1 MSSNPSPISQ
11 LPALARLVRY
21 HSLMVT
27 NAAESGHL
35 TSSLS
40 AADLMAGLMFGG
52 SFRFDASEPDHPNN
66 DRLIFSKGHASPLF
80 YALWAVAG
88 CISEKELLSFRQFGS
103 RLEGHP
109 TPRFP
114 YAEAATGSL
123 GQGLSIGFGMAL
135 NAARLDQLSYR
146 TYVLLGDSEMAEGS
160 QWEAIQLAAHYRL
173 ANLVGIMDVNRLGQ
187 RGETMLGH
195 DIEAY
200 ANRVRAFGWKTLRID
215 GHDFTQITDAFREAR
230 EERSGPVMII
240 ARTVKGKGISFLEN
254 AEDWHGKALSG
265 EKREEALQE
274 FAGVDRTI
282 RDRIALPENRRP
294 ESAAPRDIPAV
305 RYKLGE
311 KVATRK
317 AYGNALKRIGPK
329 FPQLVSLDGEV
340 SNSTMAEIFG
350 EAAPRRFFEM
360 FIAEQN
366 MVGAALG
373 LSLRGKL
380 PFVSTFAAFLTR
392 AFDQIRMSQYSNA
405 NITFV
410 GSHAGV
416 SIGEDGPSQMGLE
429 DIAMFRSLLS
439 SVVLH
444 PCDAV
449 SAEKLVE
456 AAAGHPGIVYLRTL
470 RQGTPVIYPNDTHF
484 EIGGSR
490 VLRQSPADQIT
501 LVGTGATVHEALR
514 AYEQLQQAGI
524 HTRVIDAY
532 SIKPLDVATLRE
544 AANATGQLITVEDH
558 YPAGGLGEAVLAAL
572 SDRPV
577 PVTLL
582 AVNRIPTSGK
592 GDELRHASGIS
603 AAAIV
608 AAVERLV
615 AAGES
620 GTAPARST
628 ELPVKSAGANH
639 LKPITSHGQS
649 IWLDYI
655 KRSFLKNGELRTLIE
670 EDGLSGVTSNPA
682 IFEEAITQGHDY
694 DEDLRR
700 ARERQESAAATYAN
714 LVIMDVKLAADD
726 LHEVFEHTLGRDG
739 FVSLEVSPHLAYDT
753 EGSIDQA
760 RELWQRVSR
769 PNVMIKIPGTEEGL
783 PAIRRLIAE
792 GININVTLLFGLTR
806 YRAVTE
812 AYLGGL
818 EDRLAAGQPIDE
830 VTSVAS
836 FFLSRID
843 QAVDRQLDELSRR
856 DPELAARARGLRGQA
871 AVASAKQAYQ
881 MFKDIYGDERYRR
894 LAAAGARPQRLLW
907 ASTSTKNPEERD
919 VRYVEA
925 LIGPETITT
934 LPRETLDAFRDHGDA
949 SPQLETG
956 LERSRVVL
964 RELGEIGI
972 SLEAV
977 SRELEAEGVR
987 KFVEPFDHLHAELE
1001 RRLESGI
1008 PRR

>member
-1 MSSNPSPISQ
+1 MSSNPSLISQ
-11 LPALARLVRY
+11 LPALAGLVRY
-21 HSLMVT
+21 HCLTMT
-27 NAAESGHL
+27 NAAQSGHL

-40 AADLMAGLMFGG
+40 AADLMTGLLFGG
-52 SFRFDASEPDHPNN
+52 TFRFDVSNPDHPNN

-80 YALWAVAG
+80 YALWALAG
-88 CISEKELLSFRQFGS
+88 CIEEKELLTFRQFGS

-135 NAARLDQLSYR
+135 NAARLDQLPYR

-173 ANLVGIMDVNRLGQ
+173 ANLVGIIDVNRLGQ

-200 ANRVRAFGWKTLRID
+200 VNRVRAFGWKTLRID
-215 GHDFTQITDAFREAR
+215 GHDFTQIVDAFREAR
-230 EERSGPVMII
+230 EESSGPVMII
-240 ARTVKGKGISFLEN
+240 ARTVKGKGISFLED
-254 AEDWHGKALSG
+254 AEGWHGKALSG
-265 EKREEALQE
+265 EKAKDALQE
-274 FAGVDRTI
+274 FGGVDRTL
-282 RDRIALPENRRP
+282 RGGIASPENQRP
-294 ESAAPRDIPAV
+294 EWVAPLPIQAV
-305 RYKLGE
+305 QYELGA

-350 EAAPRRFFEM
+350 EAAPGRFFEM
-360 FIAEQN
+360 YIAEQN

-373 LSLRGKL
+373 LSLRGKI
-380 PFVSTFAAFLTR
+380 PFVSTFAAFFSR
-392 AFDQIRMSQYSNA
+392 AFDQIRMGQYSNA

-429 DIAMFRSLLS
+429 DIAMFRSILS

-444 PCDAV
+444 PSDAV
-449 SAEKLVE
+449 STEKLVE
-456 AAAGHPGIVYLRTL
+456 AAAAHQGIIYLRTL

-484 EIGGSR
+484 KIGGSR
-490 VLRQSPADQIT
+490 VLRQSPDDQIT
-501 LVGTGATVHEALR
+501 LVAAGATVHEALS
-514 AYEQLQQAGI
+514 AHDQLQQQGI
-524 HTRVIDAY
+524 HARVIDAY
-532 SIKPLDVATLRE
+532 SIKPLDVETLRE
-544 AANATGQLITVEDH
+544 AADATGRLVTIEDH

-582 AVNRIPTSGK
+582 AVNTIPMSGK
-592 GDELRHASGIS
+592 GDELRRVNGIS
-603 AAAIV
+603 AESIV
-608 AAVERLV
+608 ATVEGLV
-615 AAGES
+615 AAGERAAGS
-620 GTAPARST
+620 EPSAMPSAKTRS
-628 ELPVKSAGANH
+628 ANH
-639 LKPITSHGQS
+639 LKSITTHGQS

-655 KRSFLKNGELRTLIE
+655 KRSFLKGGELRTLIE

-694 DEDLRR
+694 DDDLRR
-700 ARERQESAAATYAN
+700 ARERQESAATTYAN
-714 LVIMDVKLAADD
+714 LVITDVKLAADD
-726 LHEVFEHTLGRDG
+726 LREVFERTLGHDG
-739 FVSLEVSPHLAYDT
+739 YVSLEVSPHLAYDT
-753 EGSIDQA
+753 EGSIQQA

-783 PAIRRLIAE
+783 SAIRPLIAD
-792 GININVTLLFGLTR
+792 GININVTLLFGLAR

-812 AYLGGL
+812 AFLDGL
-818 EDRLAAGQPIDE
+818 EDRVAAGRPIDE

-843 QAVDRQLDELSRR
+843 VAVDRQLDELSRR
-856 DPELAARARGLRGQA
+856 DPELAARADRLRGQA
-871 AVASAKQAYQ
+871 AIASAKQAYQ
-881 MFKDIYGDERYRR
+881 MFKDIFGGERFRR
-894 LAAAGARPQRLLW
+894 LSAVGARPQRLLW

-919 VRYVEA
+919 VRYVEE

-934 LPRETLDAFRDHGDA
+934 LPRVTLDAFRDHGEA
-949 SPQLETG
+949 SPQLEVG
-956 LERSRVVL
+956 IDRARVVF

-977 SRELEAEGVR
+977 SRELETEGVG

-1001 RRLESGI
+1001 RRLETGI
-1008 PRR
+1008 ARR